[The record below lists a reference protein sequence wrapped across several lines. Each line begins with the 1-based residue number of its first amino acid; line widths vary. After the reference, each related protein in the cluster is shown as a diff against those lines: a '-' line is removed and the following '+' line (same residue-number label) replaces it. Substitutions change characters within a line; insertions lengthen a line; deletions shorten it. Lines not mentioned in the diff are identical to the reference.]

1 MNERKCYGEKSSSDY
16 LHVICFLSLVS
27 NPTKDNQ
34 DITYSIL
41 LLIWNLYGLAWIAL
55 LFNLIASF
63 FKEMG
68 SRLNKDTS
76 ETEVQEKMESSSSG

>member
-1 MNERKCYGEKSSSDY
+1 MNERKCYGEKSSSDF

-55 LFNLIASF
+55 LFNLIARCF
-63 FKEMG
+63 QEMG
-68 SRLNKDTS
+68 SRLSKDTS
-76 ETEVQEKMESSSSG
+76 ETEVEEEKELSRSG

>member
-63 FKEMG
+63 FQKMG

-76 ETEVQEKMESSSSG
+76 ETEVEEEKESSSSG